1 MIDTNLNWKSH
12 IKLIAKKM
20 NRNIGLLSKIR
31 YYVFEKIR
39 VNLYYSLIFP
49 YLTYGIVAWGNT
61 YTSTLNPIVILQKRV
76 IRMITFSDYN
86 EHTSPLF
93 KKLNICKLSDLA
105 FLYTAN
111 CMHDFAFS
119 KLPSPFDNFFVEIS
133 KAHHYNTRLASR
145 SSYSLPRIRTNYGKF
160 NIRFQGPKIW
170 NSLDEKIKASN
181 RLAFKRKLMEKII
194 YSY

>member
-31 YYVFEKIR
+31 YYVYEKIR

-61 YTSTLNPIVILQKRV
+61 YTSTLNPIIILQKRV

-93 KKLNICKLSDLA
+93 KKLNLCKLSDLV
-105 FLYTAN
+105 FLYTAIY
-111 CMHDFAFS
+111 MHDFAFS

-133 KAHHYNTRLASR
+133 KTHHYNTRLASR
-145 SSYSLPRIRTNYGKF
+145 SSYSLPRIRTNYGRF